1 MLIWKKEIGDNGLPE
16 GRLHMKK
23 IGFIGLGIMGRPM
36 ALNLFHAGVD
46 ILIND
51 IDDRVLRATAQ
62 QGLPIGTVSAV
73 GSECDLVFM
82 ILPNGDIVKEVIFGE
97 GGLVSSTKKPQV
109 ICDMSSVTPAESQY
123 CHKKLEQIDVRFV
136 DAPVSGGEPKAV
148 DGTLSFMVGGD
159 EQSYQTL
166 RPYFEIMGSSSVL
179 IGGSGSG
186 SIAKLANQ
194 IIVNLS
200 IAAVSE
206 AFVLAKKAGADPE
219 KVYQAIRGGLAG
231 SEVLDA
237 KLPMILKR
245 DFTPGGK
252 IAVNHKDIKNVLE
265 TARDQKIPLP
275 FTAQLFQVMQALDV
289 SGHMEEDHSGIIQ
302 YFERLAGVEVS

>member
-1 MLIWKKEIGDNGLPE
+1 
-16 GRLHMKK
+16 MKK

-36 ALNLFHAGVD
+36 ALNLYHAGED
-46 ILIND
+46 ILVND
-51 IDDRVLRATAQ
+51 VDDGVLESIKQ
-62 QGLPIGTVSAV
+62 QGLPVGTVSEI
-73 GSECDLVFM
+73 GRECDLVFM

-97 GGLVSSTKKPQV
+97 GGLTFSPKKPRI
-109 ICDMSSVTPAESQY
+109 ICDMSSVTPDQSRD
-123 CHKKLEQIDVRFV
+123 CHKRLEKMGVVFV

-148 DGTLSFMVGGD
+148 DGTLSFMAGGD
-159 EQSYQTL
+159 EQNCQTL
-166 RPYFEIMGSSSVL
+166 KPYFEIMGSSSVR
-179 IGGSGSG
+179 IGGPGSG

-206 AFVLAKKAGADPE
+206 AFVFVKKAGADPE

-265 TARDQKIPLP
+265 TAKDQKIPLP

-289 SGHMEEDHSGIIQ
+289 SGNMEDDHSGIIQ
-302 YFERLAGVEVS
+302 YFERLAGVEVSCEGE